1 MYNYVFFFIV
11 LSAVIFIYSK
21 VKAFRFLDE
30 HGASRDSNLDG
41 LRAFLAMFVFYHHL
55 MLNYH
60 IIATGKGPYTESTF
74 FNNLGSIGVSIFFM
88 ITGYLFWGK
97 IRNNNEIN
105 WLSLFSSRLF
115 RIGPLYLFLMAAYC
129 SLVLFKIDFVI
140 TYANLE
146 NFKSQLSTLFFLG
159 MDSPS
164 YAFMNRSEFLR
175 GIGQTWTLFYE
186 WLFYFSLPILS
197 LITLKKG
204 ITATLVCSFV
214 FLCLINNEINGY
226 FFTKLF
232 LLGMLSYEFKQLKN
246 ISFEGNKTLT
256 SMITLSL
263 IFMSMYFSNGE
274 HVYNNSSAVCLGLA
288 FLLIV
293 RGCNVFGILNSTG
306 ATRIGSMSYSIYMTH
321 GMILSNLFYTD
332 FFKRLIDRSELYMWL
347 YTAIAF
353 IICLSISMLTY
364 QFIERKGIEMGK
376 IFYQIIN
383 NKYLSKPEQI
393 KAP

>member
-1 MYNYVFFFIV
+1 
-11 LSAVIFIYSK
+11 
-21 VKAFRFLDE
+21 
-30 HGASRDSNLDG
+30 
-41 LRAFLAMFVFYHHL
+41 
-55 MLNYH
+55 
-60 IIATGKGPYTESTF
+60 
-74 FNNLGSIGVSIFFM
+74 M

-97 IRNNNEIN
+97 IRNNSEIK

-129 SLVLFKIDFVI
+129 SQVLFKIDFVI
-140 TYANLE
+140 THANLE

-159 MDSPS
+159 MDSPP
-164 YAFMNRSEFLR
+164 YAFMNKNEFLR

-186 WLFYFSLPILS
+186 WLFYFSLPTLS

-246 ISFEGNKTLT
+246 ISFESNKTLT
-256 SMITLSL
+256 SLITLSM
-263 IFMSMYFSNGE
+263 IFLSMYFSNGE
-274 HVYNNSSAVCLGLA
+274 HVYNNSSAVCLSLA

-293 RGCNVFGILNSTG
+293 RGCSVFGILNSTG

-321 GMILSNLFYTD
+321 SMIIFNLFYTD
-332 FFKRLIDRSELYMWL
+332 LFKSLIDSSELYMWL

-364 QFIERKGIEMGK
+364 QFVERKGIEMGK
-376 IFYQIIN
+376 KFRHVIN
-383 NKYLSKPEQI
+383 NNFSLKSEDI